1 MKGTVAMAVSVTEL
15 TEYLNTLLDLKTFA
29 GDHSNNGLQVEAC
42 AKVRRAVFSV
52 DASLELFEK
61 AAKKKADFVFVHHGI
76 SWGGEPR
83 RFDGLVGKRLSALFR
98 NQISFYAAHLPLDAH
113 PKLGHNARLADM
125 IELKKRKMFFVY
137 DGNPIGVSGAL
148 PSPKSTTA
156 LAETFEKELGCKAVI
171 FNNSQKVSSVGI
183 ISGGGGLD
191 GVLSACA
198 EKLDCL
204 ITGEIGHSC
213 YHHIMESGMPVIALG
228 HYCSEKPGVLS
239 VMEKIKNKFDI
250 DCEFIDIPTGM

>member
-1 MKGTVAMAVSVTEL
+1 
-15 TEYLNTLLDLKTFA
+15 
-29 GDHSNNGLQVEAC
+29 
-42 AKVRRAVFSV
+42 
-52 DASLELFEK
+52 
-61 AAKKKADFVFVHHGI
+61 
-76 SWGGEPR
+76 
-83 RFDGLVGKRLSALFR
+83 
-98 NQISFYAAHLPLDAH
+98 
-113 PKLGHNARLADM
+113 
-125 IELKKRKMFFVY
+125 MFFVY

-156 LAETFEKELGCKAVI
+156 LAETFEKELGCKAAI

-239 VMEKIKNKFDI
+239 VMEKIKSKFDI

>member
-15 TEYLNTLLDLKTFA
+15 TEYLNDLLDLKTFP

-42 AKVRRAVFSV
+42 AKVKKAVFGV

-61 AAKKKADFVFVHHGI
+61 AAEKKADFVFVHHGI
-76 SWGGEPR
+76 SWGSEPKR
-83 RFDGLVGKRLSALFR
+83 LDGLVGKRLSVLFR

-125 IELKKRKMFFVY
+125 IGLKKRKMFCVF
-137 DGNPIGVSGAL
+137 DGNPIGVSGSL
-148 PSPKSTTA
+148 PSPQSVAA
-156 LAETFEKELGCKAVI
+156 LAKAFEKKLDCKAVI
-171 FNNSQKVSSVGI
+171 FNNAKKVCTAGI

-191 GVLSACA
+191 GVLSAYA

-213 YHHIMESGMPVIALG
+213 CHHIKETGMPVITLG
-228 HYCSEKPGVLS
+228 HYCSEKPGVLA
-239 VMEKIKNKFDI
+239 VMEKIKNKFGA